1 MNIKDSLILLNI
13 YLGKK
18 GVKRS
23 FIICGGASLVLQG
36 IISRT
41 TKDIDIIAPPIDDIL
56 KASAL
61 SVSQDLGLDDHWLNT
76 GPESISKDLASG
88 WESRVFEVFNDS
100 NLSVFSISRS
110 DLIFTKFWALC
121 DRQKDKQD
129 LIFLNPSLI
138 ELEEAIKQTLSK
150 DQNSHWPEWVN
161 KQGDILKKELGYE

>member
-1 MNIKDSLILLNI
+1 MNIKDSLSLLYI
-13 YLGKK
+13 YLSKK

-41 TKDIDIIAPPIDDIL
+41 TKDIDIIAPPIDEIL
-56 KASAL
+56 KNSAL
-61 SVSQDLGLDDHWLNT
+61 SVSQDLGLDDHWLNC
-76 GPESISKDLASG
+76 GPETKSKDLASG
-88 WESRVFEVFNDS
+88 WEDRVFEVFNDS

-129 LIFLNPSLI
+129 LLLLKPSLI
-138 ELEEAIKQTLSK
+138 ELEDAIKQTLSK
-150 DQNSHWPEWVN
+150 DQNPYWPEWVK
-161 KQGDILKKELGYE
+161 KQGDNLKQELGYE